1 MTSPNTL
8 RLEIETLERAL
19 LDIIG
24 VIERAWQQLDALES
38 HPSNGVRRPL
48 TIHTAEGQVYELHK
62 VDAGDEVTQ

>member
-19 LDIIG
+19 LDILA
-24 VIERAWQQLDALES
+24 VVERAWQQLDALES

>member
-48 TIHTAEGQVYELHK
+48 TIVAENGATYELHTI
-62 VDAGDEVTQ
+62 DTGEEVTL